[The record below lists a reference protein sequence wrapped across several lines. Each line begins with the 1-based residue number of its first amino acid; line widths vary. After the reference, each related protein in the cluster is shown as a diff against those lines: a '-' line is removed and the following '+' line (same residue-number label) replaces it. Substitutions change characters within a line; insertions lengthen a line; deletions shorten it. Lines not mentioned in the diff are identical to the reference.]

1 LESERSRA
9 STYFRLV
16 LAVLGCGLLAYIV
29 ESVGARAL
37 YDTLR
42 PAVAWLPLLCAV
54 EAVRIAFEALA
65 SRFAF
70 GSLAPKIPTSTL
82 YRAHVI
88 GQSLGALAPAP
99 RVVNETIK
107 VGLLAPFVGAT
118 AATAVGVVNQAA
130 TLIAGGL
137 FSIPCGIAMVLLGG
151 DRIWLWG
158 AGIHAVWLVSTGLG
172 LRAISRSDK
181 IANWLARK
189 LPRFSDRILAFR
201 NHGDE
206 VGFFAAGPAL
216 SMMCG
221 RACQALQYGIAAHA
235 VGIHVGFL
243 GALAAE
249 GVNLIATAI
258 GVFIP
263 GGVGTTD
270 GAFTLAAGLL
280 STTVMRT
287 TALALLM
294 RGLQIVWLPIGSAA
308 ALIRA
313 PKPIE

>member
-1 LESERSRA
+1 LDSQQSRA

-16 LAVLGCGLLAYIV
+16 LAILGCGLLAIIV
-29 ESVGARAL
+29 QRVGARAI

-42 PAVAWLPLLCAV
+42 PAVRWMPLLCAV

-70 GSLAPKIPTSTL
+70 GSVASKIPTATL

-99 RVVNETIK
+99 RVINETIK
-107 VGLLAPFVGAT
+107 IGLLAPFVGAG

-137 FSIPCGIAMVLLGG
+137 FSIPCGVAMWVLGG

-158 AGIHAVWLVSTGLG
+158 ACIHVVWLVSSGLG

-181 IANWLARK
+181 IANWIARK
-189 LPRFSDRILAFR
+189 VPRFSDRIHAFR

-206 VGFFAAGPAL
+206 VGFFAAGPVIA
-216 SMMCG
+216 MMCG
-221 RACQALQYGIAAHA
+221 RACQTLQYGIAAHA
-235 VGIHVGFL
+235 VGIDVGAL

-270 GAFTLAAGLL
+270 GAFVLAAKLL
-280 STTVMRT
+280 STTVMRA

-294 RGLQIVWLPIGSAA
+294 RCLQIVWLPIGSAA
-308 ALIRA
+308 ALIGA
-313 PKPIE
+313 PKTR

>member
-1 LESERSRA
+1 LESERRSRA
-9 STYFRLV
+9 IYFRLV

-29 ESVGARAL
+29 ESVGARAI
-37 YDTLR
+37 YETLR
-42 PAVAWLPLLCAV
+42 PAVRWLPVLCAV

-70 GSLAPKIPTSTL
+70 GSLAPKIPTPTL

-99 RVVNETIK
+99 RVINETIK
-107 VGLLAPFVGAT
+107 IGLLSPFVGAT

-137 FSIPCGIAMVLLGG
+137 FSIPCGVAMYMLGG
-151 DRIWLWG
+151 DTIWLFG
-158 AGIHAVWLVSTGLG
+158 AAGHAVWLVSSGLS

-181 IANWLARK
+181 IAKWLARK

-206 VGFFAAGPAL
+206 VGFFAAGPVIA
-216 SMMCG
+216 MMCG

-235 VGIHVGFL
+235 VGIDVGFL
-243 GALAAE
+243 GAMAAE

-270 GAFTLAAGLL
+270 GAFTLAAKLL
-280 STTVMRT
+280 STTIVRAS
-287 TALALLM
+287 ALALLM
-294 RGLQIVWLPIGSAA
+294 RCLQIVWLPIGSAA
-308 ALIRA
+308 ALIGA
-313 PKPIE
+313 PKSR

>member
-1 LESERSRA
+1 MESERARTSI
-9 STYFRLV
+9 YFRLV
-16 LAVLGCGLLAYIV
+16 LAVLGCGLLAYII
-29 ESVGARAL
+29 ESVGARAI

-42 PAVAWLPLLCAV
+42 PAVAWLPLLCVV

-107 VGLLAPFVGAT
+107 VGLLAPFVGMT

-137 FSIPCGIAMVLLGG
+137 FSIPCGVAMYMLGG
-151 DRIWLWG
+151 DSIWLIG
-158 AGIHAVWLVSTGLG
+158 AGVHAVWLVSSGLG

-181 IANWLARK
+181 IAKWAARK

-206 VGFFAAGPAL
+206 VGFFAAGPTI

-243 GALAAE
+243 GAMAAE

-258 GVFIP
+258 GVIIP

-270 GAFTLAAGLL
+270 GAFTLAAKLL
-280 STTVMRT
+280 STTVVRAS
-287 TALALLM
+287 ALALLM
-294 RGLQIVWLPIGSAA
+294 RCLQIVWLPIGSAA
-308 ALIRA
+308 ALIGA
-313 PKPIE
+313 PKTQ

>member
-1 LESERSRA
+1 MESGQTRA

-16 LAVLGCGLLAYIV
+16 LAALGCVLLAIIV
-29 ESVGARAL
+29 ERVGARAI
-37 YDTLR
+37 YDALR
-42 PAVAWLPLLCAV
+42 PAVRWLPLLCAV
-54 EAVRIAFEALA
+54 EAVRIACETVA
-65 SRFAF
+65 SRLAF
-70 GSLAPKIPTSTL
+70 GSLAPRIPTWTL
-82 YRAHVI
+82 YRAHVS

-99 RVVNETIK
+99 RVINETIK
-107 VGLLAPFVGAT
+107 IGLLAPFVGAT

-137 FSIPCGIAMVLLGG
+137 FSIPCGVAMFLLGG

-158 AGIHAVWLVSTGLG
+158 AGIHAVWLVTSGVG
-172 LRAISRSDK
+172 LRAISRSDRV
-181 IANWLARK
+181 AGWLARK

-201 NHGDE
+201 AHGDE
-206 VGFFAAGPAL
+206 VGFFAAGPTIA
-216 SMMCG
+216 MMCG
-221 RACQALQYGIAAHA
+221 RACQTVEYGIAAYA
-235 VGIHVGFL
+235 VGIHAGVL

-280 STTVMRT
+280 STTVTRT

-294 RGLQIVWLPIGSAA
+294 RCLQIVWVPIGSAA
-308 ALIRA
+308 ALIGA
-313 PKPIE
+313 PKSR

>member
-1 LESERSRA
+1 MSDREHSKIDTARIVTVLRILLGVGGLVA
-9 STYFRLV
+9 LV
-16 LAVLGCGLLAYIV
+16 LIVRNVGTDAVF
-29 ESVGARAL
+29 
-37 YDTLR
+37 DTLR
-42 PAVAWLPLLCAV
+42 PALAYLPLLCILELCRMGC
-54 EAVRIAFEALA
+54 EAVGAYL
-65 SRFAF
+65 AF
-70 GSLAPKIPTSTL
+70 GASAALIPRGTL
-82 YRAHVI
+82 FRANVI
-88 GQSLGALAPAP
+88 GQSIANLAPAP

-107 VGLLAPFVGAT
+107 
-118 AATAVGVVNQAA
+118 A

-137 FSIPCGIAMVLLGG
+137 FSIPCGLAMWVLGG

-158 AGIHAVWLVSTGLG
+158 AGIHVVWLVSSGLG

-181 IANWLARK
+181 IANWIARK
-189 LPRFSDRILAFR
+189 LPRFSDRIHAFR

-206 VGFFAAGPAL
+206 VGFFAAGPVI

-235 VGIHVGFL
+235 VGIDVGAL

-270 GAFTLAAGLL
+270 GAFVLAAKLL
-280 STTVMRT
+280 STTVMRA

-294 RGLQIVWLPIGSAA
+294 RCLQIVWLPIGSAA
-308 ALIRA
+308 ALIGA
-313 PKPIE
+313 PKIR

>member
-1 LESERSRA
+1 LEPERSRA
-9 STYFRLV
+9 SNYFRLV
-16 LAVLGCGLLAYIV
+16 LAVLGCGLLAIIV
-29 ESVGARAL
+29 QRVGARAIWG
-37 YDTLR
+37 TLR
-42 PAVAWLPLLCAV
+42 PAIRWMPILCAI

-70 GSLAPKIPTSTL
+70 GSLAPKIPTATL

-107 VGLLAPFVGAT
+107 IGLLAPFVGAS

-137 FSIPCGIAMVLLGG
+137 FSIPCGVAMFLLGG
-151 DRIWLWG
+151 GRIWLWG
-158 AGIHAVWLVSTGLG
+158 AGIHVVWLVSSGLG
-172 LRAISRSDK
+172 LRAISRSEK
-181 IANWLARK
+181 IANWIARK
-189 LPRFSDRILAFR
+189 VPRFSDRIHAFR

-206 VGFFAAGPAL
+206 VGFFAAGPTIA
-216 SMMCG
+216 MMCG
-221 RACQALQYGIAAHA
+221 RACQTLQYGIAAYA
-235 VGIHVGFL
+235 VGIDVGAL

-249 GVNLIATAI
+249 GVNLIATAV

-280 STTVMRT
+280 STTVTRT

-294 RGLQIVWLPIGSAA
+294 RCLQIVWLPIGSVA
-308 ALIRA
+308 ALIGA
-313 PKPIE
+313 PKTR